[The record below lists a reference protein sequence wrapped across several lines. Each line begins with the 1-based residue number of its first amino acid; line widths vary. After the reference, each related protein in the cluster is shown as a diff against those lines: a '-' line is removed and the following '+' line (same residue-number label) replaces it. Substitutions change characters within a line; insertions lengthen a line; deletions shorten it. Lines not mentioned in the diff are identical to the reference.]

1 MAAIARGAT
10 ARVITSAEKVA
21 RLAGVSSTC
30 GRARSPGSR
39 ACEARGGM
47 GGGRFG
53 ADIAGE
59 VTQRLLIPA
68 GRHHGAVADGEGSAG
83 A

>member
-1 MAAIARGAT
+1 
-10 ARVITSAEKVA
+10 
-21 RLAGVSSTC
+21 
-30 GRARSPGSR
+30 
-39 ACEARGGM
+39 M

>member
-1 MAAIARGAT
+1 
-10 ARVITSAEKVA
+10 V
-21 RLAGVSSTC
+21 
-30 GRARSPGSR
+30 
-39 ACEARGGM
+39 

-53 ADIAGE
+53 AEIAGE

-68 GRHHGAVADGEGSAG
+68 GRHHGAVAGGEGSAV